1 MFSKISAF
9 AVAVSM
15 MFASVSTFRS
25 TPAQAFVGGYQASVT
40 IVTIGIVGGTFSGTI
55 LAGVGHVKHNTALKI
70 AGAALM
76 VAGIVLWDANSGQ
89 AEFAPMTL
97 AQARALGAN
106 VTAVEMDSYNENLD
120 LLNLIADQVAAD
132 RPATA
137 IESAK
142 LWDKFAVG
150 APVAARQAGAKIVG
164 ALLK

>member
-1 MFSKISAF
+1 
-9 AVAVSM
+9 
-15 MFASVSTFRS
+15 
-25 TPAQAFVGGYQASVT
+25 
-40 IVTIGIVGGTFSGTI
+40 
-55 LAGVGHVKHNTALKI
+55 VKHNTALKI